1 MSSTL
6 KIGRGVL
13 WSVAF
18 LALGF
23 LLLFI
28 GRLLFGAN
36 QHGDSRFSYFIPFAL
51 ADAPLGEDPGVGGG
65 GDGGSGGGYSDGGAG
80 AAAGDSSGDY

>member
-6 KIGRGVL
+6 KIVRGVL

-28 GRLLFGAN
+28 GRPPFGAN

-65 GDGGSGGGYSDGGAG
+65 GDGVSGGGYSDGGAG